1 MKTVIVIQARLGSSR
16 LPCKALLNLRGLPVI
31 DWVTDRCR
39 RSRLADAVIAAVPDT
54 RMDDVL
60 ADHLVR
66 RGVSVH
72 RGPEQDVLARM
83 IGAARALHADAV
95 VRVCADNPLICGEEI
110 DHLIAFYRRAR
121 CDYAYNHI
129 PRGNRYPDG
138 LGAEMVSFSLL
149 EAVGEQACL
158 PAHREHCLSYITD
171 NPDRF
176 SIRTFDPPDAALRH
190 PELKL
195 DLDTAEDFVKL
206 SLLPVR
212 PDMPARAVVAAA
224 CGGETARVAGASR
237 RTLRRSDSPPQRDL
251 MS

>member
-1 MKTVIVIQARLGSSR
+1 MKTAAPMKTVIVIQARLGSSR

-31 DWVTDRCR
+31 DWVTGRCR
-39 RSRLADAVIAAVPDT
+39 QSRLADAVVAAVPDT

-60 ADHLVR
+60 ADHLAR
-66 RGVSVH
+66 QGVAVH

-83 IGAARALHADAV
+83 IGAARALRADAV
-95 VRVCADNPLICGEEI
+95 IRVCADNPLICGEEI
-110 DHLIAFYRRAR
+110 DNLIAFYRHAA

-129 PRGNRYPDG
+129 PRGNLYPDG

-149 EAVGEQACL
+149 ETLGEQARL

-176 SIRTFDPPDAALRH
+176 TIRTFDPPDPALRR

-195 DLDTAEDFVKL
+195 DMDTAEDFVKL

-212 PDMPARAVVAAA
+212 PDMSSREIVEAA
-224 CGGETARVAGASR
+224 CAGGGQPAF
-237 RTLRRSDSPPQRDL
+237 Q
-251 MS
+251 